1 MPSKFT
7 TLLTSLLALLSLQ
20 TFIATSPNQS
30 VFAKNTIQYQPPGRI
45 SPSRTEGSGTR
56 SLGDESCP
64 GSQKS
69 LFLATLSPTKHIGQT
84 SLARPTLY
92 AYFTGDQALE
102 IRLRQVGKLGVVWKQ
117 TIQPKTPGFQ
127 AIPYPKDASE
137 LMTGKDYDWS
147 ASVICNPAEP
157 NQTAKVISARITRVA
172 SITRI
177 EEPPALKD
185 LLKASKTVND
195 RAQSYANSSLWYE
208 ALDTLAAARLSNPED
223 TTIQI
228 ELINLLEQ
236 VGLNKAAKQEQ
247 DSTVKKSAVENLIYS
262 NPIKNGCNANPKL
275 STDEHLSTK
284 KLTRCPEK

>member
-7 TLLTSLLALLSLQ
+7 TLLTSILALLSLQ
-20 TFIATSPNQS
+20 TFIATNPNQS
-30 VFAKNTIQYQPPGRI
+30 AFAENTIKYQPPGRI

-56 SLGDESCP
+56 SMGYTSCP

-69 LFLATLSPTKHIGQT
+69 LFLATLSPTDHIGQT

-92 AYFTGDQALE
+92 VYFTGDQALE
-102 IRLRQVGKLGVVWKQ
+102 IRLRQVGKLGVMWKQ

-137 LMTGKDYDWS
+137 LITGKDYDWS

-157 NQTAKVISARITRVA
+157 NKTAKIISSSITRVA
-172 SITRI
+172 SIARI
-177 EEPPALKD
+177 VEPPALQD

-195 RAQSYANSSLWYE
+195 RAQSYADNSLWYE
-208 ALDTLAAARLSNPED
+208 AIDTLATARLNNPDD
-223 TTIQI
+223 TAIQI

-247 DSTVKKSAVENLIYS
+247 DSALKKSAAPNLIDL
-262 NPIKNGCNANPKL
+262 NVIKNGCKANPKL
-275 STDEHLSTK
+275 STDEHPSAKNLI
-284 KLTRCPEK
+284 RCLEK

>member
-7 TLLTSLLALLSLQ
+7 TLITSILALLSLQ
-20 TFIATSPNQS
+20 TFLATNPSQS
-30 VFAKNTIQYQPPGRI
+30 AFAENTIKYQPPGRI

-56 SLGDESCP
+56 SIEDASCP
-64 GSQKS
+64 RSQKS
-69 LFLATLSPTKHIGQT
+69 LFLATLSPTDHIGQT

-117 TIQPKTPGFQ
+117 TLQPKKPGFQ

-137 LMTGKDYDWS
+137 LIIGKDYSWS
-147 ASVICNPAEP
+147 ASIICNPAKP
-157 NQTAKVISARITRVA
+157 YKTTKIIYA

-177 EEPPALKD
+177 EEPLVLQD

-195 RAQSYANSSLWYE
+195 RAQIYANNSLWYE
-208 ALDTLAAARLSNPED
+208 TLDTLAAAKLNNLDNSA
-223 TTIQI
+223 IQT

-247 DSTVKKSAVENLIYS
+247 NSALKKAQ
-262 NPIKNGCNANPKL
+262 PKI
-275 STDEHLSTK
+275 
-284 KLTRCPEK
+284 